1 MTSKIFTRFQI
12 FKQIFEESIF
22 KREFVRNKFKFESV
36 LRNEICWCF
45 TKSINWCLKKDCK
58 SKIDS
63 NVYI

>member
-36 LRNEICWCF
+36 LRNEIC
-45 TKSINWCLKKDCK
+45 
-58 SKIDS
+58 
-63 NVYI
+63 